1 MSEDL
6 NRDPLI
12 DKLSRLTPASA
23 GIDREAILFAAGRAS
38 ASRAGR
44 WKVAALFLA
53 ATQLA
58 TLGLWLTIGR
68 AEKPVAKSDPAP
80 EQSTPM
86 EYASPRSS
94 SVDVAAA
101 NSSGEM
107 LRQWEKTG
115 NLTASRADDLGPP
128 QKILSVASGRQVL
141 LSD

>member
-44 WKVAALFLA
+44 WKVAVLVLA
-53 ATQLA
+53 VTQMATG
-58 TLGLWLTIGR
+58 GLWLTSDH
-68 AEKPVAKSDPAP
+68 AMQPVANSAPVSNQSNPADDD
-80 EQSTPM
+80 
-86 EYASPRSS
+86 SS
-94 SVDVAAA
+94 RLPSVDLAA

-107 LRQWEKTG
+107 LRQWEKSG
-115 NLTASRADDLGPP
+115 ALTAPSVGDLGPP
-128 QKILSVASGRQVL
+128 QQVFSVATGRQAL